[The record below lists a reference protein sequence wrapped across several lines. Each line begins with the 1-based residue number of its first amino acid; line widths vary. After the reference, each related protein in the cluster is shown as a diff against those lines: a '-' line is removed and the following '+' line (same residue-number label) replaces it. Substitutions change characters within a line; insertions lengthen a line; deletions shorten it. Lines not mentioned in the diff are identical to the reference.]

1 MHSWHYEWGFRSTLT
16 MVSGFTKSQREFR
29 WRIWQ
34 ERQAFETMEGT
45 STSCSLFLPSFF
57 KTKHIMCIYIY
68 VWIIPI
74 LYIRSIDLQL
84 SMVFCLRLGSRRWIC
99 CGLVPYRCR
108 FCGFDAETMWFFIT
122 QNQPFYLEDPMSFP
136 KWNCLKPVHNIYI
149 YTYIIYIYKRM
160 YIYGFDAP
168 RVNIK
173 MFRSIFELSTS
184 INSNFMR
191 TQ

>member
-1 MHSWHYEWGFRSTLT
+1 MSGASVPPWPWSVDLRNHSVNFGDASDKNVRHLKPWKEHQL
-16 MVSGFTKSQREFR
+16 VV
-29 WRIWQ
+29 
-34 ERQAFETMEGT
+34 
-45 STSCSLFLPSFF
+45 LFFYQVFLKPN
-57 KTKHIMCIYIY
+57 ILCVYIY

-149 YTYIIYIYKRM
+149 HI
-160 YIYGFDAP
+160 
-168 RVNIK
+168 
-173 MFRSIFELSTS
+173 
-184 INSNFMR
+184 
-191 TQ
+191 